1 MNQDQQQRY
10 IEKLATLAI
19 QKGVNLQKG
28 QTIFIRSSIEPEM
41 ARLARACAKEAW
53 KAGAKEVFMDWS
65 DPQTDKLLY
74 RYADEEILSTA
85 PQWRGLMLEEGAKR
99 DACFLMIDGDDPDL
113 YQDID
118 PKDILRR
125 RQALEKITQTYRQAF
140 DSGKLAW
147 TIVAAPS
154 EGWAKKVY
162 PDLNTQEAIEK
173 LWQDIFTISR
183 IDENDPLENWTKHG
197 ESFAQ
202 RVKLMNALNLEKLHY
217 TSSNGTDLWVDL
229 PEEAQFIGGSSILQN
244 GKEIFCN
251 IPTEEIFSTPRL
263 DGVNGTLEAVLPLS
277 FNGKMID
284 GFGFVFKD
292 GKVVDYHAKQGKEVL
307 EAIFASGKGADRLGE
322 VALVDKNS
330 PIRQKN
336 KIFFN
341 TLFDENAAC
350 HFAFGQS
357 YAETL
362 KNGLF
367 MDFDELEAKGMNQSK
382 IHVDFM
388 VGADDLN
395 IEGYTKDQE
404 KVVIFENGAFGP
416 SFQSELD
423 SF

>member
-1 MNQDQQQRY
+1 MNHDTQEY
-10 IEKLATLAI
+10 VEKLATLAV

-41 ARLARACAKEAW
+41 ARLARACAQAAW

-74 RYADEEILSTA
+74 VHADKETLAHA
-85 PQWRGLMLEEGAKR
+85 PEWRGMMLEEGAKR

-118 PKDILRR
+118 PKDILTR
-125 RQALEKITQTYRQAF
+125 RQALEKITKTYRQAF
-140 DSGKLAW
+140 DAGKIAW

-162 PDLNTQEAIEK
+162 PDLSTQKAIEC
-173 LWQDIFTISR
+173 LWQDIFAISR
-183 IDENDPLENWTKHG
+183 IDENDPLENWAKHG
-197 ESFAQ
+197 ASFAK
-202 RVKLMNALNLEKLHY
+202 RVELMNNLNLEKLHY

-229 PEEAQFIGGSSILQN
+229 PKNVQFVGGSSRLQN
-244 GKEIFCN
+244 GQDIFCN
-251 IPTEEIFSTPRL
+251 IPTEEIFSAPRL
-263 DGVNGTLEAVLPLS
+263 DGVNGTLEAVMPLS
-277 FNGKMID
+277 FNGKIID

-292 GKVVDYHAKQGKEVL
+292 GKVIDYHADQGQEVL
-307 EAIFASGKGADRLGE
+307 EAIFTAGKGADRLGE
-322 VALVDKNS
+322 VALVDKSS
-330 PIRQKN
+330 PIRQRN

-357 YAETL
+357 YAETM
-362 KNGLF
+362 KDGIF
-367 MDFDELEAKGMNQSK
+367 MSSEELEAKGMNQSQ

-395 IEGYTKDQE
+395 IEGYTKDGR
-404 KVVIFENGAFGP
+404 KVAIFENGGFAPAFQG
-416 SFQSELD
+416 
-423 SF
+423 